1 MPLDTSTSVA
11 QNHDPITIEI
21 IQNSLTAITDEMFAT
36 MRKTAMSSI
45 IYEVLD
51 FGVAMFDADGNLAS
65 SGSGIPGFIGML
77 EPGVKA
83 ILNKFGG
90 ENAFRDGDIFM
101 TNMPHFGGVS
111 HLNDVVLI
119 MPVFAEEGIIG
130 WLSNKAHWVDI
141 GGTFPGSINPGA
153 ADIYQEGLQLPEIKV
168 IEAGE
173 PNQAVLDI
181 IKMNTRIP
189 ETTMGDFW
197 AGIAS
202 MRAGAKRMKTIV
214 EKYGRDPVIFAMQ
227 DYIDLGEKMARRALR
242 ELPNGVYAAK
252 EVLDDGRQVQVEI
265 TISDDEFQV
274 DLRDNPPQ
282 TATALNSSYDATIV
296 DVQMIFKAIVDPQ
309 SFANSGT
316 FKPIKVLVDRG
327 SMFAADYPAAMS
339 VYYEVSMLLFDVL
352 WKALAPHMKEFFPA
366 GHYSSICGTF
376 IGGPSRRGGDDHS
389 IVEPQLGGW
398 GACFDRDGLNALYTG
413 YHGDTFNCPVEVTEQ
428 KNGLMVDRFELSSK
442 PGGEGEFIGGKGIEL
457 DYRIVDDKWW
467 LTMAYTRSENGPWG
481 LHGGLAGST
490 NHVVVERANGEQSRY
505 SECTALGLSKNDI
518 IKVYTANGG
527 GYGDPKNRPR
537 EKVLN
542 DIKNGYLSKER
553 AAEVYG
559 VTVWNSQKSNL

>member
-1 MPLDTSTSVA
+1 MPSDLILNASGK
-11 QNHDPITIEI
+11 HDPITVEI
-21 IQNSLTAITDEMFAT
+21 IQSSLTAITDEMFAT

-65 SGSGIPGFIGML
+65 TGSGIPGFIGML

-83 ILNKFGG
+83 ILNKFEGKDSF
-90 ENAFRDGDIFM
+90 NDGDIFM

-119 MPVFAEEGIIG
+119 MPVFHEGEIIG
-130 WLSNKAHWVDI
+130 WLSNKAHWVDV

-153 ADIYQEGLQLPEIKV
+153 LDVYQEGLQLPEIKV
-168 IEAGE
+168 IEAGK

-181 IKMNTRIP
+181 IAMNTRIP

-197 AGIAS
+197 AGVAS
-202 MRAGAKRMKTIV
+202 MRAGARRMRAIV
-214 EKYGRDPVIFAMQ
+214 EKYGRDVVTYAIQ

-242 ELPNGVYAAK
+242 ELPSGVYAA
-252 EVLDDGRQVQVEI
+252 EETLDDGRRVKVEI
-265 TISDDEFQV
+265 TISDDAFEV
-274 DLRDNPPQ
+274 DLRGNPDQ
-282 TATALNSSYDATIV
+282 TSTALNSSYDATIV
-296 DVQMIFKAIVDPQ
+296 DAQMIFKAIVDPQ
-309 SFANSGT
+309 NFANSGT
-316 FKPIKVLVDRG
+316 FKPINVLVDQG
-327 SMFAADYPAAMS
+327 SMFAAEYPAATS
-339 VYYEVSMLLFDVL
+339 VYYEVGMLLFDLL
-352 WKALAPHMKEFFPA
+352 WKALAPSMKEYFPA

-376 IGGPSRRGGDDHS
+376 IGGPSRKGGDDHS

-398 GACFDRDGLNALYTG
+398 GACHDRDGLNALYTG

-428 KNGLMVDRFELSSK
+428 KNGLMVDRLELSGK
-442 PGGEGEFIGGKGIEL
+442 PGGEGEYIGGKGIEL
-457 DYRIVDDKWW
+457 DYRIVDDEWW

-481 LHGGLAGST
+481 LQGGFSGST
-490 NHVVVERANGEQSRY
+490 NHVIVERANGEQKRY
-505 SECTALGLSKNDI
+505 SECTALPLGKDDL

-537 EKVLN
+537 EKVLE
-542 DIKNGYLSKER
+542 DIRNGYVTRER

-559 VTVWNSQKSNL
+559 VTV

>member
-1 MPLDTSTSVA
+1 MALDSANQLTSTY
-11 QNHDPITIEI
+11 DPITIEI

-51 FGVAMFDADGNLAS
+51 FGVAMFDAKGNLAS

-83 ILNKFGG
+83 ILKKYQNDDSF
-90 ENAFRDGDIFM
+90 EEGDIFM

-119 MPVFAEEGIIG
+119 MPVFAEDEIIG
-130 WLSNKAHWVDI
+130 WLANKAHWVDV
-141 GGTFPGSINPGA
+141 GGAFPGSISPDA
-153 ADIYQEGLQLPEIKV
+153 VDVYQEGLQIPEIKV
-168 IEAGE
+168 IAAGE

-181 IKMNTRIP
+181 ITMNTRVP
-189 ETTMGDFW
+189 DTTMGDFW

-202 MRAGAKRMKTIV
+202 MRAGARRMLAIV
-214 EKYGRDPVIFAMQ
+214 EKYGRDAVEFAIEN
-227 DYIDLGEKMARRALR
+227 YIELGEKMARRSLQD
-242 ELPNGVYAAK
+242 LPKGTYSAH
-252 EVLDDGRQVQVEI
+252 EILDDGRTVQVEI
-265 TISDDEFQV
+265 TISDDEFLV
-274 DLRDNPPQ
+274 DLRNNPEQ

-327 SMFAADYPAAMS
+327 SMFAAEYPAAMS
-339 VYYEVSMLLFDVL
+339 VYYEVSMLLFDLL
-352 WKALAPHMKEFFPA
+352 WKALADHMKEYFPA

-376 IGGPSRRGGDDHS
+376 IGGPSQRGGDDHS

-398 GACFDRDGLNALYTG
+398 GACHDRDGLNALYTG

-428 KNGLMVDRFELSSK
+428 KNGLMVDRLELSNTS
-442 PGGEGEFIGGKGIEL
+442 GGEGEYIGGKGIEL
-457 DYRIVDDKWW
+457 DYRIVADGWW
-467 LTMAYTRSENGPWG
+467 LTMAYTRSKHGPWG
-481 LHGGLAGST
+481 LQGGTSGST
-490 NHVVVERANGEQSRY
+490 NHVIVERATGEQERF
-505 SECTALGLSKNDI
+505 SECTALTLGKDDL

-537 EKVLN
+537 EKVLE
-542 DIKNGYLSKER
+542 DIKNGYVTKDR

-559 VTVWNSQKSNL
+559 VTA